1 MDWLLAAWVGVAGG
15 ATMEAIDVIKSV
27 RWHGSVPWEV
37 QPETIEP
44 PRRRRNVRPGEEQLP
59 APGRQGYCLAT
70 ALRLFVS
77 GAPTGVLAA
86 TYPHTVNPLV
96 AYMVGLGALSVVQ
109 QLATLVPLAVKSVGQ
124 AALGSVAGE
133 AQQDVVASQAQ
144 HPNGHGH
151 GHVDDVPVRPPTEAS
166 PVHGVL
172 PDTGVPAPQAPSD
185 GGGSYDA
192 SC

>member
-27 RWHGSVPWEV
+27 RWHGSVPWNV

-59 APGRQGYCLAT
+59 PPGWQGYCLAT

-77 GAPTGVLAA
+77 GAPTGALAA

-124 AALGSVAGE
+124 AAVGSVAAE
-133 AQQDVVASQAQ
+133 AQQHVNASQAQ
-144 HPNGHGH
+144 QLNGHAPAN
-151 GHVDDVPVRPPTEAS
+151 DVAVQPLTSEVPPPHS
-166 PVHGVL
+166 PR
-172 PDTGVPAPQAPSD
+172 PDTSVPAPQASSEA
-185 GGGSYDA
+185 GGQL
-192 SC
+192 